1 MDIITAT
8 KIIQEQADSNG
19 NSFDDEFWNIANNL
33 TSCPKDVYA
42 AWRVFHDATN
52 EYFRRGADKVRIE
65 QMARDVKK
73 LNADQQ
79 AIFDSI

>member
-33 TSCPKDVYA
+33 TQ
-42 AWRVFHDATN
+42 
-52 EYFRRGADKVRIE
+52 RRLRGLESV
-65 QMARDVKK
+65 
-73 LNADQQ
+73 
-79 AIFDSI
+79 S